1 MNSGKSFSMFIR
13 AKKREENNEEI
24 VEKLFQNKGFFC
36 SVCEEIPGRVS
47 RGNLE
52 DTISINTK
60 CQSQVLAQ
68 QDSWRE
74 QEKYILTKHCIMRSY
89 DMLNRM
95 IRNSFHYYLAFSFSK
110 VTRWKILCL

>member
-13 AKKREENNEEI
+13 TKKREENNEEI
-24 VEKLFQNKGFFC
+24 VEKLFQNKGFFV
-36 SVCEEIPGRVS
+36 VCEEIPGRVS

-68 QDSWRE
+68 QHS
-74 QEKYILTKHCIMRSY
+74 
-89 DMLNRM
+89 
-95 IRNSFHYYLAFSFSK
+95 
-110 VTRWKILCL
+110 